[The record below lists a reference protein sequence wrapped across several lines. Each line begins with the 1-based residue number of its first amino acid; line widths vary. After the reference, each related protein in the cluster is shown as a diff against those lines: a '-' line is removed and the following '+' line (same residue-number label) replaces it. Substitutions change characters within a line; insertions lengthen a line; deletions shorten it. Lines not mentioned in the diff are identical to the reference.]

1 MFRVTEVKA
10 LPGNEDELQEEENA
24 KKDLMF
30 EQVRVE
36 MLMLVQS
43 ILIML
48 LVTIQQFIVIRRNL
62 GLEEKLLKKLGM
74 SLVKLQL
81 S

>member
-24 KKDLMF
+24 QKDLMF
-30 EQVRVE
+30 EQVGVE
-36 MLMLVQS
+36 KLTLVQS

-48 LVTIQQFIVIRRNL
+48 FVTIQQFIVIRGNL

>member
-48 LVTIQQFIVIRRNL
+48 LVTIQQFIVIRRNF